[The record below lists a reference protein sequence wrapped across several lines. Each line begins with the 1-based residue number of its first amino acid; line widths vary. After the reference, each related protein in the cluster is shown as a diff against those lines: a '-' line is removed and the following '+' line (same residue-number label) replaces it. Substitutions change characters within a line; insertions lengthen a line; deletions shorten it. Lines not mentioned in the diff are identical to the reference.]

1 MDKNLKIFMTIGVAL
16 GGVYVLSEMFKSK
29 ATTTPTQTP
38 QTPSNEPERTS
49 MFTASDDF
57 FSKFTAGDDF
67 FSYTANEGNFFN
79 MHGSKVSVA
88 TDEPNFS
95 YFNGK
100 PLPKGTKDIL
110 NMPQVPTR
118 PKRKERKQYK
128 QIMANAEKY
137 AIMEELAKK
146 ATNRR

>member
-29 ATTTPTQTP
+29 AITPAKENP
-38 QTPSNEPERTS
+38 QTPSNEPERAS

-88 TDEPNFS
+88 TDEPNFT

-100 PLPKGTKDIL
+100 PLPTKDKKYKEVD
-110 NMPQVPTR
+110 MSTVPLR
-118 PKRKERKQYK
+118 PKRKGRK
-128 QIMANAEKY
+128 
-137 AIMEELAKK
+137 
-146 ATNRR
+146 

>member
-29 ATTTPTQTP
+29 ATTTPTQSP

-100 PLPKGTKDIL
+100 PLPSKDKKYKEVD
-110 NMPQVPTR
+110 MSTVPVR
-118 PKRKERKQYK
+118 PKRKGRK
-128 QIMANAEKY
+128 
-137 AIMEELAKK
+137 
-146 ATNRR
+146 

>member
-1 MDKNLKIFMTIGVAL
+1 MNKNLKIFMTIGVAL

-29 ATTTPTQTP
+29 AIETPKENP

-79 MHGSKVSVA
+79 MHGSKTPVA

-95 YFNGK
+95 YASGRKKLK
-100 PLPKGTKDIL
+100 PKKGFKI
-110 NMPQVPTR
+110 
-118 PKRKERKQYK
+118 
-128 QIMANAEKY
+128 
-137 AIMEELAKK
+137 
-146 ATNRR
+146 

>member
-1 MDKNLKIFMTIGVAL
+1 MNKNLKIFMTIGVAL

-29 ATTTPTQTP
+29 AITPAKENP
-38 QTPSNEPERTS
+38 QTPSNEPERAS

-88 TDEPNFS
+88 TDEPNFT

-100 PLPKGTKDIL
+100 PLPTKDKKYKEVD
-110 NMPQVPTR
+110 MSTVPLR
-118 PKRKERKQYK
+118 PKRKGRK
-128 QIMANAEKY
+128 
-137 AIMEELAKK
+137 
-146 ATNRR
+146 